1 MTIPRALQTA
11 LLAAALAALPSA
23 CSDAPRERIEVRE
36 VVTSLL
42 ARADLRRDLVGSEAF
57 PVRQDLIKP
66 RGSGAGEYGA
76 RSALE
81 LSPPARVSY
90 ELPDTYAGLW
100 FDFSIAIMNGSY
112 AGEGSVTF
120 TAELAGEVVFERA
133 IPSSAA
139 TSREDRRWH
148 DQCFRIASGGD
159 LVLSTAY
166 AGDQSVPPR
175 AAVALLR
182 VVVPYEVPRAPADPD
197 EPNVVLIVID
207 TLRADRLHAYGNPAE
222 VSPAMDALAARG
234 VLFERAFANA
244 PWTVPSTVS
253 ILTGMSPPE
262 HGVGFADSFTVAD
275 SILTLAEAFQGAGLT
290 TGAIVCNP
298 LISPTRNF
306 DQGFEEFSVH
316 HWRSAPQVS
325 EEVVQWLRDH
335 VQRRFFLY
343 LHFVD
348 PHFPYE
354 PSPEVTERLVSPPPA
369 GYIGEEL
376 DRYLRTWYPEGA
388 VGEEIVR
395 ESAAHQLE
403 LYDAEIFEVD
413 RVVGEINAV
422 LEELGIAG
430 NTLVALTSDHGEE
443 FLEHGWAGHHNQLFD
458 ESTRVPLILAG
469 PGVAAGQRVTV
480 GVENRHLAPTLLRLC
495 GVESAKNLR
504 GPSLVD
510 PADLARVATW
520 PVFMTNTK
528 GRWADIETRS
538 LRELGQFHSIIHDRW
553 RLVWCPGGSEAGELV
568 ALFDLRT
575 DPNAL
580 RDVAGEHP
588 ERVAALRRLGE
599 RVIVEGQARR
609 PELVPST
616 DATLELLRDI
626 GYLGDD

>member
-1 MTIPRALQTA
+1 MV
-11 LLAAALAALPSA
+11 
-23 CSDAPRERIEVRE
+23 RISTEE
-36 VVTSLL
+36 F
-42 ARADLRRDLVGSEAF
+42 E
-57 PVRQDLIKP
+57 
-66 RGSGAGEYGA
+66 EY
-76 RSALE
+76 
-81 LSPPARVSY
+81 
-90 ELPDTYAGLW
+90 
-100 FDFSIAIMNGSY
+100 
-112 AGEGSVTF
+112 
-120 TAELAGEVVFERA
+120 
-133 IPSSAA
+133 
-139 TSREDRRWH
+139 
-148 DQCFRIASGGD
+148 
-159 LVLSTAY
+159 
-166 AGDQSVPPR
+166 
-175 AAVALLR
+175 
-182 VVVPYEVPRAPADPD
+182 
-197 EPNVVLIVID
+197 EPNRKPKCNCCPLD
-207 TLRADRLHAYGNPAE
+207 WAE
-222 VSPAMDALAARG
+222 S
-234 VLFERAFANA
+234 
-244 PWTVPSTVS
+244 
-253 ILTGMSPPE
+253 
-262 HGVGFADSFTVAD
+262 
-275 SILTLAEAFQGAGLT
+275 
-290 TGAIVCNP
+290 
-298 LISPTRNF
+298 
-306 DQGFEEFSVH
+306 
-316 HWRSAPQVS
+316 
-325 EEVVQWLRDH
+325 
-335 VQRRFFLY
+335 
-343 LHFVD
+343 
-348 PHFPYE
+348 
-354 PSPEVTERLVSPPPA
+354 
-369 GYIGEEL
+369 
-376 DRYLRTWYPEGA
+376 
-388 VGEEIVR
+388 
-395 ESAAHQLE
+395 
-403 LYDAEIFEVD
+403 DAEIFEVD

-469 PGVAAGQRVTV
+469 PGVAEGQRVTV

-528 GRWADIETRS
+528 GRWADLETRS